1 MKNEAER
8 RERGMIEETGDNRK
22 VRIERKERREK
33 REMRWVKQREET
45 RDKK

>member
-8 RERGMIEETGDNRK
+8 RESGMIEETGDNRK
-22 VRIERKERREK
+22 VRIDRKERREN